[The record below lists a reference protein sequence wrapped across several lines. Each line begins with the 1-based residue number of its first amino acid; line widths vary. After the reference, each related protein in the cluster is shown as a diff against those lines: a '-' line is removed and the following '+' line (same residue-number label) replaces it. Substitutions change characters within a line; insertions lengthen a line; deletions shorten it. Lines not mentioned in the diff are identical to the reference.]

1 MEGNMSAGN
10 MMAGPSSY
18 GSFDLQVSMAMHQ
31 QQHPHGCFHHQQQQ
45 PTQTQHQGS
54 VVHQPMNI
62 IFPQSVG
69 QMNEREQQPTLQ
81 MMTDYRKVDHGK
93 ISTSEEDDTE
103 DGADG
108 HNEDERGKKA
118 APWHRVKWT
127 DAMVKLLITVI
138 SYLNED
144 TVELD
149 GSAKKKLAVLQKKG
163 KWKLVSKVMAERNC
177 CVSPQQCEDKF
188 NDLNKRYKRLIEIL
202 GRGTACKVVENPALL
217 DYRHDLSGKVKDDVR
232 KILSSK
238 HLHYEEM
245 CSYHNKNRLHLP
257 ADPEVQRSVQLLLK
271 TSDDNDARKAARDDF
286 DEDDHDED
294 SDDREDD
301 LEDNDTL
308 LRDIGASCFSKRMKP
323 GLVCEDVSFRNS
335 WGSQNN
341 PRRPHSQSI
350 SFDVNQVFPEGPTT
364 PWVQKQLIRS
374 RSIQLEEQK
383 LQIQAEMLEI
393 EKQQFK
399 WKCFRKKKDRE
410 LDKMRIQNER
420 MKLEN
425 ERLALELKRRE
436 LELDLN

>member
-10 MMAGPSSY
+10 MMPGPSSY

-31 QQHPHGCFHHQQQQ
+31 QQQQHGCFHHQQQQ
-45 PTQTQHQGS
+45 PTQTQNQGPM
-54 VVHQPMNI
+54 VHQPMNS

-69 QMNEREQQPTLQ
+69 QMNEREQQPMLQ
-81 MMTDYRKVDHGK
+81 MMDYSKVDHGK

-108 HNEDERGKKA
+108 PNKSERGKKA
-118 APWHRVKWT
+118 APWQRVKWT
-127 DAMVKLLITVI
+127 DAMVRLLITVI
-138 SYLNED
+138 SYLTEG
-144 TVELD
+144 TAELD
-149 GSAKKKLAVLQKKG
+149 SSAKKKLAVLQKKG

-188 NDLNKRYKRLIEIL
+188 NDLNKRYKRLTEIL
-202 GRGTACKVVENPALL
+202 GRGTSCKVVENPVLL
-217 DYRHDLSGKVKDDVR
+217 DYMHHISDKVKDDVR

-257 ADPEVQRSVQLLLK
+257 ADPEVQRSVQSLLK
-271 TSDDNDARKAARDDF
+271 TSDDHDAKRAARDDF
-286 DEDDHDED
+286 DENDQDED

-301 LEDNDTL
+301 LEENDTL
-308 LRDIGASCFSKRMKP
+308 FRDIGGSCFPKRMKQ
-323 GLVCEDVSFRNS
+323 GLVCEDVNFRNS
-335 WGSQNN
+335 LGPQNN
-341 PRRPHSQSI
+341 PRRPNSQSI
-350 SFDVNQVFPEGPTT
+350 SFDVNQVFPEGSTT

-374 RSIQLEEQK
+374 RSIQLEEQR

-399 WKCFRKKKDRE
+399 WKRFRKKKDRE

-436 LELDLN
+436 LVLDLN

>member
-1 MEGNMSAGN
+1 MSAGN
-10 MMAGPSSY
+10 MMPGPSSY

-31 QQHPHGCFHHQQQQ
+31 QQLSHGCFHHQQQQ
-45 PTQTQHQGS
+45 PTASQHQGS
-54 VVHQPMNI
+54 MVHQPMNS

-69 QMNEREQQPTLQ
+69 QMNEREQQPALQ
-81 MMTDYRKVDHGK
+81 MMDYSKVDHGK

-108 HNEDERGKKA
+108 HNEDGRGKKT
-118 APWHRVKWT
+118 APWQRVKWT

-149 GSAKKKLAVLQKKG
+149 SSAKKKLAVLQKKG
-163 KWKLVSKVMAERNC
+163 KWKLVSNVMAERNC

-202 GRGTACKVVENPALL
+202 GRGTSCKVVENPALL
-217 DYRHDLSGKVKDDVR
+217 DFMHHLSGKVKDDVR

-271 TSDDNDARKAARDDF
+271 TSDDRGTKKAARDDW
-286 DEDDHDED
+286 DECDRDED

-301 LEDNDTL
+301 PEDNDTL
-308 LRDIGASCFSKRMKP
+308 FRDIGGSKRRKP

-335 WGSQNN
+335 WGPQNN
-341 PRRPHSQSI
+341 PRRPYSQSI
-350 SFDVNQVFPEGPTT
+350 SFDVNQVFPEGSTT

-374 RSIQLEEQK
+374 HSIHLEERR

-399 WKCFRKKKDRE
+399 WKCFHNKKDRQ

-420 MKLEN
+420 MKLQN

-436 LELDLN
+436 LELNLN